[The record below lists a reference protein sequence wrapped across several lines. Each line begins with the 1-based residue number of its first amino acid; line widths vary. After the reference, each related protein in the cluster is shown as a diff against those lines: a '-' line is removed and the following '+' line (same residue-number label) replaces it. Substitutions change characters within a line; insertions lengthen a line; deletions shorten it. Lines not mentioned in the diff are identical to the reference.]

1 MKRIAIEE
9 HCSIPEHLDLINLIL
24 SQKYPVPEVNKA
36 EEYLHY
42 EIKYLPGSRWAMPAG
57 DRIKNGLLDIAEG
70 RLKMMDECGIDM
82 QVLSLVSPGVQA
94 FDTEAAS
101 KMARKVNDELAKVT
115 KKYPK
120 RFAAF
125 ATIAPQDPKGAA
137 EELKRAVNDLGMK
150 GTSINSHTKG
160 EYLDD
165 VKFWPIFEAAEK
177 LGVPVY
183 IHPRLP
189 GPDIFKPFIP
199 YPGLASSAM
208 GYGVEVDIHS
218 RRLIYSGVFNKYP
231 GLIIIIGHMGESIPY
246 WLWRMDQRWS
256 KSPPDKNVIKKPSEY
271 FKNNFRITT
280 SGMFSQPPFFC
291 ALQQITADNIL
302 FAVDHPFESS
312 AEAVQF
318 MDEVPLSKSDKE
330 KIYHGNAEKLLKL

>member
-9 HCSIPEHLDLINLIL
+9 HFSIPEHLDYINLIL
-24 SQKYPVPEVNKA
+24 SQKYPVAEVNQA
-36 EEYLHY
+36 EQYLHY
-42 EIKYLPGSRWAMPAG
+42 EIKYLTGSRWAMPAG
-57 DRIKNGLLDIAEG
+57 EKIRNSLLDITDG
-70 RLKMMDECGIDM
+70 RLKVMDECGIDM
-82 QVLSLVSPGVQA
+82 QVLSLVSPGVQVL
-94 FDTEAAS
+94 DTPTAIELA
-101 KMARKVNDELAKVT
+101 KKVNNELAKVI

-120 RFAAF
+120 RFAGF
-125 ATIAPQDPKGAA
+125 AAIAPQDPKSAA
-137 EELKRAVNDLGMK
+137 DELKRAVEELGLK

-165 VKFWPIFEAAEK
+165 AKFWPIFAAAEK
-177 LGVPVY
+177 LGVPIY

-189 GPDIFKPFIP
+189 SPGLFNVFIP
-199 YPGLASSAM
+199 YPGLSSSAM
-208 GYGVEVDIHS
+208 GYGVEVDVHS

-231 GLIIIIGHMGESIPY
+231 GLKIIIGHMGESIPF

-256 KSPPDKNVIKKPSEY
+256 KSPPDKNMIKKPSEY
-271 FKNNFRITT
+271 FKNNFMITT

-330 KIYHGNAEKLLKL
+330 KIYHRNAEKLLKL